1 MTPDEFIDYI
11 GDTAGK
17 VCAEYNLPAS
27 VCIAQTIL
35 ESGWGRYC
43 IGQFNYFGR
52 KWNGWGNYERRQT
65 TEYDYDS
72 CHYVTIYDKFQSYDS
87 LEEAIRDWCVLIKEE
102 PAYAEALATWE
113 DTWSVEDFV
122 YALAP
127 VYATDPEYASKIMA
141 TINANDLTRFD
152 GWGDEDNAED

>member
-1 MTPDEFIDYI
+1 MTPDEFIDFI

-27 VCIAQTIL
+27 VCIAQAIL

-72 CHYVTIYDKFQSYDS
+72 CHYVTIYDKFQSYSS
-87 LEEAIRDWCVLIKEE
+87 LEEAIRDWCVLITEE
-102 PAYAEALATWE
+102 PAYSNALAEWQQN
-113 DTWSVEDFV
+113 WNVEDFV

-127 VYATDPEYASKIMA
+127 VYATDPDYAHKIIA
-141 TINANDLTRFD
+141 TINANNLYRFD
-152 GWGDEDNAED
+152 GWGDDE

>member
-1 MTPDEFIDYI
+1 MTPDEFIDFI

-27 VCIAQTIL
+27 VCIAQAIL

-52 KWNGWGNYERRQT
+52 KWNGWGNYVRQQT
-65 TEYDYDS
+65 TEYENGE
-72 CHYVTIYDKFQSYDS
+72 YVTIYDKFQSYES
-87 LEEAIRDWCVLIKEE
+87 LEDAIRDWCILI
-102 PAYAEALATWE
+102 AEDYKYSDVIAAWYE
-113 DTWSVEDFV
+113 TWSVEDFV

-127 VYATDPEYASKIMA
+127 IYATDPDYASKIMA

-152 GWGDEDNAED
+152 GWGDETNAED

>member
-1 MTPDEFIDYI
+1 MTPDEFIDFI

-17 VCAEYNLPAS
+17 VCAKYNLPAS
-27 VCIAQTIL
+27 VCIAQAIL

-52 KWNGWGNYERRQT
+52 KWNGWGNYVRQQT
-65 TEYDYDS
+65 TEYINGE
-72 CHYVTIYDKFQSYDS
+72 YVTIYDKFQSYES

-102 PAYAEALATWE
+102 PAYADALAEWQSN
-113 DTWSVEDFV
+113 WNVEDFV

-127 VYATDPEYASKIMA
+127 VYATDPDYAHKIIA
-141 TINANDLTRFD
+141 TINANNLYRFD

>member
-1 MTPDEFIDYI
+1 MTPDEFIDFI

-17 VCAEYNLPAS
+17 VCAEYNLPSS
-27 VCIAQTIL
+27 VCIAQAIL

-72 CHYVTIYDKFQSYDS
+72 CHYITIYDKFQSYSS
-87 LEEAIRDWCVLIKEE
+87 LEEAIRDWCVLITEE
-102 PAYAEALATWE
+102 PAYSNALAEWQSN
-113 DTWSVEDFV
+113 WNVEDFV

-127 VYATDPEYASKIMA
+127 VYATDPDYAHKIIA
-141 TINANDLTRFD
+141 TINANNLYRFD
-152 GWGDEDNAED
+152 GWGDDE

>member
-1 MTPDEFIDYI
+1 MTPDEFIDFI

-27 VCIAQTIL
+27 VCIAQAIL
-35 ESGWGRYC
+35 ESGWGMYC

-65 TEYDYDS
+65 TEYINGE
-72 CHYVTIYDKFQSYDS
+72 YVTIYDKFQSYES
-87 LEEAIRDWCVLIKEE
+87 LEEAIRDWCVLITEE
-102 PAYAEALATWE
+102 PAYSNALAEWHSN
-113 DTWSVEDFV
+113 WNVEDFV

-127 VYATDPEYASKIMA
+127 VYATDPDYAHKIIA
-141 TINANDLTRFD
+141 TINANNLYRFD
-152 GWGDEDNAED
+152 GWGDDE

>member
-1 MTPDEFIDYI
+1 MTPDEFIDFI

-27 VCIAQTIL
+27 VCIAQAIL

-52 KWNGWGNYERRQT
+52 KWNGWGNYVRQQT
-65 TEYDYDS
+65 TEYENGE
-72 CHYVTIYDKFQSYDS
+72 YVTIYDKFQSYES
-87 LEEAIRDWCVLIKEE
+87 LEDAIRDWCVLI
-102 PAYAEALATWE
+102 AEDYKYSDVISTWHE
-113 DTWSVEDFV
+113 TWSVEAFV
-122 YALAP
+122 LALAP
-127 VYATDPEYASKIMA
+127 IYATDPDYANKILS

-152 GWGDEDNAED
+152 GWGDETNAED

>member
-1 MTPDEFIDYI
+1 MTPDEFIDFI
-11 GDTAGK
+11 GDTAGE

-27 VCIAQTIL
+27 VCIAQAIL

-52 KWNGWGNYERRQT
+52 KWNGWGNYVRQQT

-72 CHYVTIYDKFQSYDS
+72 CHYITIYDKFQSYSS
-87 LEEAIRDWCVLIKEE
+87 LEEAIRDWCVLITEE
-102 PAYAEALATWE
+102 PAYSNALAEWQQN
-113 DTWSVEDFV
+113 WNVEDFV

-127 VYATDPEYASKIMA
+127 VYATDPDYAHKIIA
-141 TINANDLTRFD
+141 TINANDLYRFD
-152 GWGDEDNAED
+152 GWGDDE

>member
-1 MTPDEFIDYI
+1 MTPDEFIDFI
-11 GDTAGK
+11 GDTAGN

-27 VCIAQTIL
+27 VCIAQAIL

-52 KWNGWGNYERRQT
+52 KWNGWGNYVRQQT

-72 CHYVTIYDKFQSYDS
+72 CHYITIYDKFQSYSS
-87 LEEAIRDWCVLIKEE
+87 LEEAIRDWCILITEE
-102 PAYAEALATWE
+102 PAYSNALDEWKSN
-113 DTWSVEDFV
+113 WNVEDFV

-127 VYATDPEYASKIMA
+127 VYATDPDYAHKIIA
-141 TINANDLTRFD
+141 TINANNLYRFD
-152 GWGDEDNAED
+152 GWGDDE

>member
-1 MTPDEFIDYI
+1 MTPDEFIDFI
-11 GDTAGK
+11 GYTAGK

-27 VCIAQTIL
+27 VCIAQAIL

-52 KWNGWGNYERRQT
+52 KWNGWGNYVRQQT
-65 TEYDYDS
+65 TEYENGE
-72 CHYVTIYDKFQSYDS
+72 YVTIYDKFQSYES
-87 LEEAIRDWCVLIKEE
+87 LEDAIRDWCVLIAEDYKYSDVI
-102 PAYAEALATWE
+102 YAWHEH
-113 DTWSVEDFV
+113 WSVEDFV

-127 VYATDPEYASKIMA
+127 IYATDPDYASKIMA

-152 GWGDEDNAED
+152 GWGDETNAED

>member
-1 MTPDEFIDYI
+1 MTPDEFIDFI

-27 VCIAQTIL
+27 VCIAQAIL

-52 KWNGWGNYERRQT
+52 KWNGWGNFVRQQT

-72 CHYVTIYDKFQSYDS
+72 CHCITIYDKFQSYSS
-87 LEEAIRDWCVLIKEE
+87 LEEAIRDWCVLITEE
-102 PAYAEALATWE
+102 PAYSNALAEWQQN
-113 DTWSVEDFV
+113 WNVEDFV

-127 VYATDPEYASKIMA
+127 VYATDPDYAHKIIA
-141 TINANDLTRFD
+141 TINANNLYRFD
-152 GWGDEDNAED
+152 GWGDDE

>member
-1 MTPDEFIDYI
+1 MTPDEFIDFI

-17 VCAEYNLPAS
+17 VCAKYNLPAS
-27 VCIAQTIL
+27 VCIAQAIL

-72 CHYVTIYDKFQSYDS
+72 CHYITIYDKFQSYSS
-87 LEEAIRDWCVLIKEE
+87 LEEAIRDWCVLITEE
-102 PAYAEALATWE
+102 PAYSNALAEWQSN
-113 DTWSVEDFV
+113 WNVEDFV

-127 VYATDPEYASKIMA
+127 VYATDPDYAHKIIA
-141 TINANDLTRFD
+141 TINANNLYRFD
-152 GWGDEDNAED
+152 GWGDDE

>member
-1 MTPDEFIDYI
+1 MTPDEFIDFI

-17 VCAEYNLPAS
+17 VCSKYNLPAS
-27 VCIAQTIL
+27 VCIAQAIL

-52 KWNGWGNYERRQT
+52 KWNGWGNYVRQQT
-65 TEYDYDS
+65 TEYINGE
-72 CHYVTIYDKFQSYDS
+72 YVTIYDKFQSYES

-102 PAYAEALATWE
+102 PAYSNALAEWQSN
-113 DTWSVEDFV
+113 WNVEDFV

-127 VYATDPEYASKIMA
+127 VYATDPDYAHKIIA
-141 TINANDLTRFD
+141 TINANNLYRFD